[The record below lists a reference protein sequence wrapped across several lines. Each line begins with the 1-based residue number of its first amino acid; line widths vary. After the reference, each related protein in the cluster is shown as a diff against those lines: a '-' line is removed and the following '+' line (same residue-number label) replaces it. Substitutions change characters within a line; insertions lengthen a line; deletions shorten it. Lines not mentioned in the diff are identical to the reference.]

1 MSFKNFWYSYRN
13 ILLRSILKKKY
24 YIFFRKIFGTLY
36 KFILRYLRHR
46 FLLNIINLD
55 NPKNKYLYNFKLDDL
70 FIEFNCDKG
79 PYCIW
84 NEKKMYTHKYSI
96 FYEKYFSKFKH
107 KEIKILELGSHE
119 GKGIASF
126 YYYFPNAHLYGANIN
141 PFQMIYKSKR
151 VTELFV
157 DVASKEI
164 LNNLAHHLDF
174 DLDIIIDDASHN
186 LRDILI
192 TLPIFFKKLKN
203 NGIYVIEDINQFH
216 VFKEL
221 NPYLKEITPKEI
233 LLKIKKKEN
242 FQSSFI
248 DNDDKDFLI
257 NNIKNIHLEAG
268 SMLIENTNVS
278 DIAFIEKK

>member
-13 ILLRSILKKKY
+13 ILLRSILRKKY

-36 KFILRYLRHR
+36 KFILRYFRHR
-46 FLLNIINLD
+46 FLLNVINLD

-79 PYCIW
+79 SHCIW
-84 NEKKMYTHKYSI
+84 NKKKVHTHKYSI
-96 FYEKYFSKFKH
+96 FYEKYFSKLKH

-126 YYYFPNAHLYGANIN
+126 YYYFPNAHFYGANIN

-151 VTELFV
+151 ITELFV

-186 LRDILI
+186 LRDILLA
-192 TLPIFFKKLKN
+192 LPIFFKKLKKE
-203 NGIYVIEDINQFH
+203 GYYVIEDADQFK
-216 VFKEL
+216 VYKEL
-221 NPYLKEITPKEI
+221 NPTNEQLTPLKILDCIKKDKKFQSRYLQTSDVDYLKK
-233 LLKIKKKEN
+233 
-242 FQSSFI
+242 
-248 DNDDKDFLI
+248 
-257 NNIKNIHLEAG
+257 NIKNYYFEKG
-268 SMLIENTNVS
+268 RFVVNGYNVS
-278 DIAFIEKK
+278 DIVFLQKK